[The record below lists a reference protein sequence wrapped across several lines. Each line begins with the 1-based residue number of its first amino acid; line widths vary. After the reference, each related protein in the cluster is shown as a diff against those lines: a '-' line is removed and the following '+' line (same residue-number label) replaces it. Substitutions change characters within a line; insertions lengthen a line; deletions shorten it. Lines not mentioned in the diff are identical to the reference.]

1 MVNKESVQRALD
13 ARLSALSASPQRR
26 ARIRAAAFAKEETE
40 TRRKFAAGLIF
51 ALAALLALTGA
62 ALAVKTN
69 LFARFAVRD
78 ARYEAVL
85 DQTADVT
92 EAPAI
97 VRDERLGE
105 TRAYVDSA
113 YYDGRSLTLTFAL
126 ENRRSAEEWEPAPE
140 EKARMEEN
148 TDGNFPLFADEAP
161 AAEEI
166 RLEEAYLKAREEGK
180 PFGYRTDSV
189 WVHDTFYTDDG
200 VELPPY
206 SGDTI
211 IGDNGEI
218 YEVREFTPLPE
229 AAAGRDIL
237 SVYAE
242 LGRSTV
248 YYYFDGVKEYWMVDV
263 QRENVGRITATVPRN
278 GAETLEFSGT
288 GTLCGAECT
297 VTAKVSAMDLY
308 LTIAADAD
316 VFPGVRHQ
324 IQDGGEWIEQ
334 PWMAA
339 VYDETGREYMPRESA
354 GFSDERTLEIPYDGT
369 GQLPQ
374 RLTVR
379 LYRSGMDDA
388 APTHW
393 SETLELTR

>member
-1 MVNKESVQRALD
+1 M
-13 ARLSALSASPQRR
+13 
-26 ARIRAAAFAKEETE
+26 
-40 TRRKFAAGLIF
+40 
-51 ALAALLALTGA
+51 
-62 ALAVKTN
+62 
-69 LFARFAVRD
+69 
-78 ARYEAVL
+78 
-85 DQTADVT
+85 
-92 EAPAI
+92 
-97 VRDERLGE
+97 
-105 TRAYVDSA
+105 
-113 YYDGRSLTLTFAL
+113 
-126 ENRRSAEEWEPAPE
+126 
-140 EKARMEEN
+140 
-148 TDGNFPLFADEAP
+148 
-161 AAEEI
+161 
-166 RLEEAYLKAREEGK
+166 
-180 PFGYRTDSV
+180 
-189 WVHDTFYTDDG
+189 
-200 VELPPY
+200 
-206 SGDTI
+206 
-211 IGDNGEI
+211 
-218 YEVREFTPLPE
+218 REFTPLPE

-263 QRENVGRITATVPRN
+263 QRENVGRIIATVPRN

-308 LTIAADAD
+308 LTVAADAD
-316 VFPGVRHQ
+316 VFSGVRHQ
-324 IQDGGEWIEQ
+324 IQDGGEWIEH